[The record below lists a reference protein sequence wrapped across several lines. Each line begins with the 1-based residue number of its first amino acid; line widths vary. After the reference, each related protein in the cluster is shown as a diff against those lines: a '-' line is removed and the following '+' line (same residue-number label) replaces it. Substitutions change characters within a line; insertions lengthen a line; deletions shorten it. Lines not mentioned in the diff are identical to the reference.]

1 MKEQP
6 KNIFNIIM
14 NYNKY
19 LDNRLIE
26 QIKEQIEER
35 EDNVFALVLINDKSV
50 NFENVLMI
58 WK

>member
-1 MKEQP
+1 
-6 KNIFNIIM
+6 M